1 MWSNLMRL
9 GQGQAQVMT
18 ARVEGFHD
26 GKVVLRMQGKTLL
39 AESEVPLKVGQELR
53 LQVLGQQEGRVWVR
67 PVTTPGVQNVALP
80 DPVAE
85 ALAALN
91 LPPNDTTE
99 AAVLTLLRASL
110 PVTPRAVQQVT
121 VYLEQGGDP
130 TALAQVFHDA
140 KLLENL
146 PPALMAAL
154 GRLWKKSA
162 PGETAF
168 SEAAHLPAEDQL
180 LLHLTPDL
188 RAKAAAL
195 LSGLAPDEL
204 AGELAQAGPEARQ
217 KIAENLMES
226 ALRQALLSPEGEGPN
241 NAALVALLR
250 QPADTSAWAE
260 QARHVLSQWQHQ
272 PLQLALPSPDP
283 GEKNPVQVAVHT
295 PAGEAEGIE
304 LVFSFSLSG
313 LGDVQARLKTG
324 PGGGT
329 VKALLRAQEGPALV
343 ALRQGLEDLK
353 NEAMDAG
360 LSLAPAVARLPEK
373 GHAKEAEGG
382 LDVKI

>member
-1 MWSNLMRL
+1 MSRKSLFANEPSFVYKQALSVSLISLDGVMWSNLMRL
-9 GQGQAQVMT
+9 GQGQARVMT

-26 GKVVLRMQGKTLL
+26 GKVVLRVQDKTLL

-67 PVTTPGVQNVALP
+67 PVATPGAQNVNLP

-91 LPPNDTTE
+91 LPQSDTTE

-110 PVTPRAVQQVT
+110 PVTPRAVQQVMT
-121 VYLEQGGDP
+121 YLEQGGDP
-130 TALAQVFHDA
+130 SALAQVFHDA

-154 GRLWKKSA
+154 GRLWKKPV
-162 PGETAF
+162 PGETPFAE
-168 SEAAHLPAEDQL
+168 SAHLPAEDQL

-195 LSGLAPDEL
+195 LSGLAPEEL
-204 AGELAQAGPEARQ
+204 AQELAQASPEARQ
-217 KIAENLMES
+217 KIAGQLVDS
-226 ALRQALLSPEGEGPN
+226 ALRQALLPAENGPDT
-241 NAALVALLR
+241 AVLAALLR
-250 QPADTSAWAE
+250 QTGDAAAWAE

-283 GEKNPVQVAVHT
+283 AEKNPVQVEVNAA
-295 PAGEAEGIE
+295 AGESGDIE

-324 PGGGT
+324 KGAGG
-329 VKALLRAQEGPALV
+329 VKALLRAREGQALA
-343 ALRQGLEDLK
+343 ALRQGLE
-353 NEAMDAG
+353 
-360 LSLAPAVARLPEK
+360 
-373 GHAKEAEGG
+373 
-382 LDVKI
+382 